1 MTSFQTD
8 VARQPQDTYSL
19 YTTYRT
25 RLSDDLSGGFAA
37 GLYGRPSS
45 YADRLGQY
53 VVPAAR
59 QVDVNAFV
67 TVAGFDVNLGVRN
80 VFDRRNYNT
89 TSTDTYV
96 PVDEPRNVR
105 LSVTKRLF

>member
-1 MTSFQTD
+1 M
-8 VARQPQDTYSL
+8 
-19 YTTYRT
+19 
-25 RLSDDLSGGFAA
+25 
-37 GLYGRPSS
+37 
-45 YADRLGQY
+45 
-53 VVPAAR
+53 
-59 QVDVNAFV
+59 NAFV